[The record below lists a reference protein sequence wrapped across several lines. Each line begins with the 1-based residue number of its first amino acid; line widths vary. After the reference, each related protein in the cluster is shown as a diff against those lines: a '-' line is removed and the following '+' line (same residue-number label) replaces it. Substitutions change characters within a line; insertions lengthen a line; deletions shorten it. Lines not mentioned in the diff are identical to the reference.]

1 MNFEIYRILNLDY
14 MEIHIIDLKTNTRV
28 KITDCE
34 QFKNINIGHRMFV
47 NYKDKSGINRCINGT
62 ICSVEHEIHKDN
74 ESFDYRLIIKVY

>member
-1 MNFEIYRILNLDY
+1 
-14 MEIHIIDLKTNTRV
+14 MEINIIDLKTNTRV

-62 ICSVEHEIHKDN
+62 ICSVEHEIDQDN
-74 ESFDYRLIIKVY
+74 ESINYRLIIKVY

>member
-1 MNFEIYRILNLDY
+1 

-47 NYKDKSGINRCINGT
+47 NYKDKSGINRCINGI
-62 ICSVEHEIHKDN
+62 ICSIEHEIDQYD
-74 ESFDYRLIIKVY
+74 ESFNYKLIIKVY

>member
-1 MNFEIYRILNLDY
+1 

-28 KITDCE
+28 KITACE

-62 ICSVEHEIHKDN
+62 ICSVEHELDKDN
-74 ESFDYRLIIKVY
+74 ESINYRLIIKVY

>member
-1 MNFEIYRILNLDY
+1 

-62 ICSVEHEIHKDN
+62 ICSVEHELDKDN

>member
-1 MNFEIYRILNLDY
+1 

-47 NYKDKSGINRCINGT
+47 NYKDKSGINRYISGT
-62 ICSVEHEIHKDN
+62 ICSVEHEIDQDN
-74 ESFDYRLIIKVY
+74 ESFNYRLKIKVY

>member
-1 MNFEIYRILNLDY
+1 

-28 KITDCE
+28 KIIDCE

-62 ICSVEHEIHKDN
+62 ICSVEHELDQDN
-74 ESFDYRLIIKVY
+74 ESINYRLIIKVY

>member
-1 MNFEIYRILNLDY
+1 

-62 ICSVEHEIHKDN
+62 ICSVEHELDQDN
-74 ESFDYRLIIKVY
+74 ESLDYKLNIKVY

>member
-1 MNFEIYRILNLDY
+1 
-14 MEIHIIDLKTNTRV
+14 MEINIIDLKTNTRV
-28 KITDCE
+28 KIIDCE

-62 ICSVEHEIHKDN
+62 ICSVEHELDQDN

>member
-1 MNFEIYRILNLDY
+1 
-14 MEIHIIDLKTNTRV
+14 MEIRIIDLHTNTMV

-62 ICSVEHEIHKDN
+62 ICSVEHELDQDN

>member
-1 MNFEIYRILNLDY
+1 
-14 MEIHIIDLKTNTRV
+14 MEIIIIDLKTNTRV
-28 KITDCE
+28 KFTDCE

-62 ICSVEHEIHKDN
+62 ICSVEHELDQDN

>member
-1 MNFEIYRILNLDY
+1 
-14 MEIHIIDLKTNTRV
+14 MEIIIIDLKTNTRV

-62 ICSVEHEIHKDN
+62 ICSVEHEIDQDN
-74 ESFDYRLIIKVY
+74 ESIDYRLNIKVY